1 MLCQRP
7 VRSLNKTDTNGPDL
21 SRMKGDI
28 LDVFTIFNVVF
39 GTLTVMSLVKLSVL
53 LGCVLLWAC

>member
-1 MLCQRP
+1 
-7 VRSLNKTDTNGPDL
+7 
-21 SRMKGDI
+21 MKGDI

-39 GTLTVMSLVKLSVL
+39 GALTVMSLVKLSVL